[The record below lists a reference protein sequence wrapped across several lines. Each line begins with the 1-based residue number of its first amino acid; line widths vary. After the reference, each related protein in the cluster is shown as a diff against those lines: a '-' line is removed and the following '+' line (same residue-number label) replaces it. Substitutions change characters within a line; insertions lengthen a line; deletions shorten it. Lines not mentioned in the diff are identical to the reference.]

1 MSSNSSLSP
10 NVLAILVW
18 LKEQKSPGWAS
29 LDAAAQQF
37 GVTSDQMRT
46 QFKELQRYEV
56 VKRGGQGLQEW
67 AITDQGIVRL
77 AEGRFTPG
85 GDFLSIFEQSAT
97 PVVTIPDAPLNV
109 TMINVPVDPERV
121 RVEVEEEVLSTNPV
135 AWPAGFFHEL
145 TSGR

>member
-1 MSSNSSLSP
+1 MNSSNLNL

-29 LDAAAQQF
+29 LDAAALRF
-37 GVTSDQMRT
+37 GVTSDEMRA

-56 VKRGGQGLQEW
+56 VKRGGRGLQEW

-77 AEGRFTPG
+77 AEGRFTPT
-85 GDFLSIFEQSAT
+85 GDFLSIFEQMANPT
-97 PVVTIPDAPLNV
+97 VTAPVLPPDV
-109 TMINVPVDPERV
+109 TMITVPLDPVLV
-121 RVEVEEEVLSTNPV
+121 RPEVEEEIPSTNPV
-135 AWPAGFFHEL
+135 AWPAGFFNEL